1 MQPNQC
7 SMRYILMG
15 SGPEGFLVVRGRLFP
30 CLEVSLHCPRSV
42 QDILEEKMAKG
53 MGVGSWDILWMRA
66 PRPAWCGLV
75 TRWRALFGMQNVPV
89 SVFRSDGKY
98 SCLENTCLAAILS
111 QNTNLF
117 GCYFV
122 SSSSYTTTFCT
133 HEPVRHANFNAMR
146 EQLWSNFQR
155 GLLLEKCYIKINL
168 PGECCS

>member
-15 SGPEGFLVVRGRLFP
+15 SGPEGFLVVRELLFP

-66 PRPAWCGLV
+66 PRPTWCGLV
-75 TRWRALFGMQNVPV
+75 THWRACVWHAKCPCFSLQ
-89 SVFRSDGKY
+89 KWWK
-98 SCLENTCLAAILS
+98 ILLPRKH
-111 QNTNLF
+111 LF

-122 SSSSYTTTFCT
+122 SKYKPVRLLFCLKQQLYNHVLHTWASSSC
-133 HEPVRHANFNAMR
+133 
-146 EQLWSNFQR
+146 QFQCNE
-155 GLLLEKCYIKINL
+155 GAIME
-168 PGECCS
+168 